1 MIRSCAVS
9 WITTQ
14 SRKTV
19 KCRNGF
25 LRTHHRVLLVAAIML
40 LIFLGISSAF
50 ADSIE
55 TSHIAM
61 RKGETLTVSCT
72 SLAIESV
79 YVHGNLSQIEL
90 DFPKMYPTSEI
101 SFKAMNLGN
110 LDLTITFQHSG
121 DYRISV
127 SILDTLGGLRDV
139 DNYYLSNGS
148 FTVKI
153 MASIAAS
160 PANAAQLQR
169 FSPQDFS
176 NWMARFG
183 EAFPLWTKLLYLFLG
198 FQFLFVGYER
208 ITFDDKIRQERRLRP
223 LDRGNKIYI
232 SVDVLCRFLLSCLAI
247 TAALMVGQVILL
259 MILSY
264 FLLVTIELPSIW
276 NLFVLAFGA
285 AVTILVYLLRTVLR
299 HKFEF
304 APAGF
309 D

>member
-1 MIRSCAVS
+1 M
-9 WITTQ
+9 
-14 SRKTV
+14 
-19 KCRNGF
+19 
-25 LRTHHRVLLVAAIML
+25 LVAAIML
-40 LIFLGISSAF
+40 LTFLGISSAF

-55 TSHIAM
+55 TTHIAM

-79 YVHGNLSQIEL
+79 YVHGNPSQIEP
-90 DFPKMYPTSEI
+90 DFPKTYPTSEI
-101 SFKAMNLGN
+101 SFKAMSPGN

-127 SILDTLGGLRDV
+127 SILDALGSLRDV
-139 DNYYLSNGS
+139 DNYYMSNGS

-153 MASIAAS
+153 MVSIAAS
-160 PANAAQLQR
+160 PAKVAQLQR
-169 FSPQDFS
+169 FSSQDFS

-232 SVDVLCRFLLSCLAI
+232 SVDVLCRFLLTCLAI
-247 TAALMVGQVILL
+247 TAALMVGQVIFL
-259 MILSY
+259 MILRY

-309 D
+309 E

>member
-1 MIRSCAVS
+1 M
-9 WITTQ
+9 
-14 SRKTV
+14 
-19 KCRNGF
+19 
-25 LRTHHRVLLVAAIML
+25 LVAAIML
-40 LIFLGISSAF
+40 LTFLGISPAF

-55 TSHIAM
+55 TTHIAM

-90 DFPKMYPTSEI
+90 DFPKTYPTSEI

-153 MASIAAS
+153 MVSIAAS
-160 PANAAQLQR
+160 PAKVAQLQR
-169 FSPQDFS
+169 FSHQDFS

-183 EAFPLWTKLLYLFLG
+183 EAFPLWTKLLYMFLG

-232 SVDVLCRFLLSCLAI
+232 SVDVLCRFLLTCLAI

-259 MILSY
+259 TILRY

-309 D
+309 E

>member
-1 MIRSCAVS
+1 
-9 WITTQ
+9 
-14 SRKTV
+14 
-19 KCRNGF
+19 
-25 LRTHHRVLLVAAIML
+25 
-40 LIFLGISSAF
+40 
-50 ADSIE
+50 
-55 TSHIAM
+55 
-61 RKGETLTVSCT
+61 
-72 SLAIESV
+72 
-79 YVHGNLSQIEL
+79 VHGNLSQIEL
-90 DFPKMYPTSEI
+90 DFPKTYPTSEI

-127 SILDTLGGLRDV
+127 SILDTLGSLRDV

-153 MASIAAS
+153 MVSIAAS
-160 PANAAQLQR
+160 PAKAAQLQR

-208 ITFDDKIRQERRLRP
+208 ITFDDKIRQERKLRP

-232 SVDVLCRFLLSCLAI
+232 SVDVLCRFLLTCLAI

-259 MILSY
+259 TILRY

-276 NLFVLAFGA
+276 NLFVLAFGV

-304 APAGF
+304 EPAGF
-309 D
+309 E

>member
-1 MIRSCAVS
+1 M
-9 WITTQ
+9 
-14 SRKTV
+14 
-19 KCRNGF
+19 
-25 LRTHHRVLLVAAIML
+25 LVAAIML
-40 LIFLGISSAF
+40 LTFSGISSAF
-50 ADSIE
+50 ADSSE
-55 TSHIAM
+55 TTHIAM

-90 DFPKMYPTSEI
+90 DFPKTYPTSAI

-176 NWMARFG
+176 NWVARFG

-208 ITFDDKIRQERRLRP
+208 ITFDDKVRQERRLRP

-232 SVDVLCRFLLSCLAI
+232 SVDVLCRFLLTCLAI

-309 D
+309 E

>member
-1 MIRSCAVS
+1 M
-9 WITTQ
+9 
-14 SRKTV
+14 
-19 KCRNGF
+19 
-25 LRTHHRVLLVAAIML
+25 LVAAIML
-40 LIFLGISSAF
+40 LTFLGISPAF

-55 TSHIAM
+55 TTHIAM

-90 DFPKMYPTSEI
+90 DFPKTYPTSEI

-153 MASIAAS
+153 MVSIAAS
-160 PANAAQLQR
+160 IVASPAKVAQLQR
-169 FSPQDFS
+169 FSHQDFS

-183 EAFPLWTKLLYLFLG
+183 EAFPLWTKLLYMFLG

-232 SVDVLCRFLLSCLAI
+232 SVDVLCRFLLTCLAI

-259 MILSY
+259 MILRY

-309 D
+309 E

>member
-1 MIRSCAVS
+1 M
-9 WITTQ
+9 
-14 SRKTV
+14 
-19 KCRNGF
+19 
-25 LRTHHRVLLVAAIML
+25 LVAAVML
-40 LIFLGISSAF
+40 LTFLGISSAF

-55 TSHIAM
+55 TTHIAM

-90 DFPKMYPTSEI
+90 DFPKTYPTSEI

-127 SILDTLGGLRDV
+127 SILDTLGILRDV

-153 MASIAAS
+153 MVSIAAS
-160 PANAAQLQR
+160 PAKVAQLQR
-169 FSPQDFS
+169 FSHQDFS

-183 EAFPLWTKLLYLFLG
+183 EAFPLWTKLLYMFLG

-232 SVDVLCRFLLSCLAI
+232 SVDVLCRFLLTCLAI

-309 D
+309 E

>member
-1 MIRSCAVS
+1 M
-9 WITTQ
+9 
-14 SRKTV
+14 
-19 KCRNGF
+19 
-25 LRTHHRVLLVAAIML
+25 LVAAIML
-40 LIFLGISSAF
+40 LTFLGISPAF

-55 TSHIAM
+55 TTHIAM

-90 DFPKMYPTSEI
+90 DFPKTYPTSEI

-153 MASIAAS
+153 MVSIAAS
-160 PANAAQLQR
+160 PAKVAQLQR
-169 FSPQDFS
+169 FSPQDSS

-183 EAFPLWTKLLYLFLG
+183 EAFPLWTKLLYMFLG

-208 ITFDDKIRQERRLRP
+208 IKFDDKIRQERRLRP

-232 SVDVLCRFLLSCLAI
+232 SVDVLCRFLLTCLAI

-309 D
+309 E

>member
-1 MIRSCAVS
+1 M
-9 WITTQ
+9 
-14 SRKTV
+14 
-19 KCRNGF
+19 
-25 LRTHHRVLLVAAIML
+25 LVAAIML
-40 LIFLGISSAF
+40 LTFLGISSAF

-55 TSHIAM
+55 TTHMAM

-90 DFPKMYPTSEI
+90 DFPKTYPTSEI

-127 SILDTLGGLRDV
+127 SILDTLGSLRDV

-153 MASIAAS
+153 MVSIAAS
-160 PANAAQLQR
+160 PAKAAQLQR

-208 ITFDDKIRQERRLRP
+208 ITFDDKIRQERKLRP

-232 SVDVLCRFLLSCLAI
+232 SVDVLCRFLLTCLAI

-259 MILSY
+259 TILRY

-304 APAGF
+304 EPAGF
-309 D
+309 E

>member
-1 MIRSCAVS
+1 M
-9 WITTQ
+9 
-14 SRKTV
+14 
-19 KCRNGF
+19 
-25 LRTHHRVLLVAAIML
+25 LVAAIML
-40 LIFLGISSAF
+40 LTFLGISPAF

-55 TSHIAM
+55 TTHIAM
-61 RKGETLTVSCT
+61 RKGETLTVSCA

-90 DFPKMYPTSEI
+90 DFPKTYPTSEI

-153 MASIAAS
+153 MVSIAAS
-160 PANAAQLQR
+160 PAKVAQLQR
-169 FSPQDFS
+169 FSHQDFS

-183 EAFPLWTKLLYLFLG
+183 EAFPLWTKLLYMFLG

-232 SVDVLCRFLLSCLAI
+232 SVDVLCRFLLTCLAI

-309 D
+309 E